1 MRRTNSCTTRN
12 DILKKCEMSP
22 TWTLAL
28 SPPKIAFVKLMQQH
42 SKVGFSGEMVK
53 DNKTIKMVT
62 SDPLRP
68 RGGRSG

>member
-1 MRRTNSCTTRN
+1 
-12 DILKKCEMSP
+12 MSP